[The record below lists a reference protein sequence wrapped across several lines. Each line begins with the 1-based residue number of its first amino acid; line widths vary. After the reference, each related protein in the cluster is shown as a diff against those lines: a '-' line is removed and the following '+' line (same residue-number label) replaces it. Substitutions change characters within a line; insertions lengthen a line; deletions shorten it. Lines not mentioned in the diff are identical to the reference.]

1 MLKKVA
7 SKENFCAATSLQI
20 TKGLPAPYSELNF
33 WALPCPAGRPLEHS
47 AASKTLPSA
56 TAAVGTGLQSSMHFS
71 SSCLLFPLGPQQDH
85 KE

>member
-1 MLKKVA
+1 MLKKVG
-7 SKENFCAATSLQI
+7 SKENFCAAKSPQS
-20 TKGLPAPYSELNF
+20 TKGFPAPCSERNF

-47 AASKTLPSA
+47 AVSKTVPSA
-56 TAAVGTGLQSSMHFS
+56 TAVAGTGLQSSMRFS